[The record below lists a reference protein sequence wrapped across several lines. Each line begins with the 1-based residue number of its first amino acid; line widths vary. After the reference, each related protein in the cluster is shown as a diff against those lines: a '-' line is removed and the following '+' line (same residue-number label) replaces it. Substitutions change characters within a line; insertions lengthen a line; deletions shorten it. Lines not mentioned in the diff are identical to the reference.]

1 MKCTCK
7 QCGKE
12 FELTQSEIDFYNS
25 KNLSIPKRCKECRNS
40 NKKQKRQ
47 KAAAKKAAQNG
58 ASQNVKPQG
67 NIQNNRVEAVTKPG
81 GKKSGKAMQILK
93 LVLALLIIGLV
104 IYSAVKNSVDDAQ
117 VNGDLADGVET
128 VATDTGYQESGNSF
142 SSEIAELGEQ
152 SESLSSEEEESAAT
166 QESDVSVAEEES
178 TAEDSLASAP
188 ELYFRNDSLLESHY
202 EKHGIEMGF
211 DSAKEYE
218 KAAAAVT
225 ADPDVLHKLE
235 AEDGDDVYY
244 LERTNEFVVVSK
256 DGHIRTYFHPSAGL
270 DYYNRQ

>member
-25 KNLSIPKRCKECRNS
+25 KNLSIPKRCKECRSS

-47 KAAAKKAAQNG
+47 KAASRKAAQNG

-67 NIQNNRVEAVTKPG
+67 NIRNNRVETVTKPE

-93 LVLALLIIGLV
+93 LILALLIIGLV
-104 IYSAVKNSVDDAQ
+104 IYSAVKGRGDDTQ
-117 VNGDLADGVET
+117 VNGDPVDGTESIVSTTE
-128 VATDTGYQESGNSF
+128 YQEPESGQ
-142 SSEIAELGEQ
+142 SSEVP
-152 SESLSSEEEESAAT
+152 ESGEESVVT
-166 QESDVSVAEEES
+166 QEPDASDAGEES
-178 TAEDSLASAP
+178 KEVSEDSMASAP

-225 ADPDVLHKLE
+225 TDPDVLHKLE

>member
-47 KAAAKKAAQNG
+47 KAAARKAAQKG

-67 NIQNNRVEAVTKPG
+67 NIQNNRVETVTKPE

-93 LVLALLIIGLV
+93 LILALLIIGLV
-104 IYSAVKNSVDDAQ
+104 IYSAVKNSGDDAQ

-128 VATDTGYQESGNSF
+128 VATDTGYQEPESGL

-152 SESLSSEEEESAAT
+152 SESFSAEESVAT
-166 QESDVSVAEEES
+166 QESEVSVAEEES
-178 TAEDSLASAP
+178 VDEDSLASAP